1 MPTAQWAASA
11 VARANNSGRAPPRRG
26 ARARAPPPQRPRITV
41 PKPFHL
47 SGGGKKG
54 VHESTSFRKMKA
66 ELAEQS
72 AKLEEEK
79 ASVKARPLP
88 EGILEPK
95 LAKMKEE
102 AEARRAQFAAQLG
115 AQSLGAQFLGA
126 QLGARFSLTADP
138 SISSPLRRARRSAK
152 RSSRSCRRSA
162 RRRTR

>member
-1 MPTAQWAASA
+1 M
-11 VARANNSGRAPPRRG
+11 ARANNSGPG
-26 ARARAPPPQRPRITV
+26 AAAARRARPRSAPPQRPRITV

-95 LAKMKEE
+95 LVKMKEE
-102 AEARRAQFAAQLG
+102 AEARRAQFG
-115 AQSLGAQFLGA
+115 AQFLGAQFLGA
-126 QLGARFSLTADP
+126 QLGAQFSLTAHP
-138 SISSPLRRARRSAK
+138 SLSSPLRRARRSAK

-162 RRRTR
+162 RRRIR

>member
-1 MPTAQWAASA
+1 MATLEHFLACE
-11 VARANNSGRAPPRRG
+11 
-26 ARARAPPPQRPRITV
+26 QRY
-41 PKPFHL
+41 L
-47 SGGGKKG
+47 SDK
-54 VHESTSFRKMKA
+54 HKA

-95 LAKMKEE
+95 LVKMKEE
-102 AEARRAQFAAQLG
+102 AEARRAQFAAQFLG
-115 AQSLGAQFLGA
+115 AQFLGAQFLGA
-126 QLGARFSLTADP
+126 QLGAQFSLTAHP
-138 SISSPLRRARRSAK
+138 SLSSPLRRARRSAK